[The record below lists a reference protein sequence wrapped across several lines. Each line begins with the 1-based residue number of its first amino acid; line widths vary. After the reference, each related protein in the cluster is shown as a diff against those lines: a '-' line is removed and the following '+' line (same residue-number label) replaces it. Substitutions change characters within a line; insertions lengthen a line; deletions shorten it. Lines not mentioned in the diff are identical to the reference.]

1 MANYTCPDGC
11 PLYGAVEAAER
22 PWRED
27 AASAKHSKKWCIAGR
42 VSPPGR
48 GRVAGGGGRRRAAVG
63 VQRPDTTA
71 HNTEG
76 HVLRFNPWQSGGRW
90 FICMVT
96 INASALW
103 AGSVRSARPLFTGT
117 LHHYARIRVVL
128 CWARQFPDQ
137 LPGTPQQLLP
147 MYVFPKN
154 HKYVQTLHLCFL
166 VWGSIVSFMVWLDWG
181 IKTLG

>member
-22 PWRED
+22 PWREN
-27 AASAKHSKKWCIAGR
+27 AASAKHSKKMMHSRLCVTAWQRA
-42 VSPPGR
+42 
-48 GRVAGGGGRRRAAVG
+48 GGGRRRAAVG

>member
-48 GRVAGGGGRRRAAVG
+48 GRVAGGGGVAAP
-63 VQRPDTTA
+63 RYTA

-76 HVLRFNPWQSGGRW
+76 HVLRFNPRQSGGRW

-103 AGSVRSARPLFTGT
+103 AGSGRSARPLFTGT

-128 CWARQFPDQ
+128 CWAVSWSASWNATTTFTDVRFSKKPKTCTNFTFVFVGLRFNCQFYG
-137 LPGTPQQLLP
+137 LVRLRH
-147 MYVFPKN
+147 KN
-154 HKYVQTLHLCFL
+154 TR
-166 VWGSIVSFMVWLDWG
+166 
-181 IKTLG
+181 LGFGK